1 MLGELLVAKFSG
13 GLFGFL
19 PMCDSNGEVFV
30 IRSVFILS
38 AKSESNLYGVLFLSI
53 LNDPNLCF
61 SVWIICS
68 TTPISVLSFT
78 GANISL
84 MSIVLH
90 NCCSFWATNVCALSH
105 PKLRGTPLFELYRF
119 PKFMAMSAVLFEK
132 GFAIRNF
139 DYSII
144 ATKMYASL
152 ISSLGI
158 GPAKSNRTSP
168 FDSTTGS
175 IWNDC
180 YFKII
185 ALKFLP
191 CSVQCL
197 KLCAIWTKERYMCGR
212 NTCWQSFNMAADPD
226 CVKCML
232 SNTVGRSLVRT
243 NSLSSN
249 SRQSSRICSRFLR
262 LSQYWSSI
270 SFLEKLRSGRMFGP
284 FFGAAAMN
292 FTQRTFY
299 SFQRKSGVSSSILVF
314 VLSSIVASIPI
325 VIRLRLVSNCVCCV
339 FVMVRASRFRM
350 SSSWLHCIGSTRLT
364 QYSYV
369 SFTSAESSFY
379 VDTGVV
385 RSLICKDY
393 VALFLFIDIDWVSV
407 SCELSLKTI
416 FGKNE
421 SFVRLVCD

>member
-1 MLGELLVAKFSG
+1 
-13 GLFGFL
+13 
-19 PMCDSNGEVFV
+19 
-30 IRSVFILS
+30 
-38 AKSESNLYGVLFLSI
+38 
-53 LNDPNLCF
+53 
-61 SVWIICS
+61 
-68 TTPISVLSFT
+68 
-78 GANISL
+78 
-84 MSIVLH
+84 
-90 NCCSFWATNVCALSH
+90 
-105 PKLRGTPLFELYRF
+105 
-119 PKFMAMSAVLFEK
+119 
-132 GFAIRNF
+132 
-139 DYSII
+139 
-144 ATKMYASL
+144 MYATL

-191 CSVQCL
+191 CSLQCL

-212 NTCWQSFNMAADPD
+212 NTCWQSFNMAADPG

-243 NSLSSN
+243 NILSSN

-270 SFLEKLRSGRMFGP
+270 SFFEKLRSGSMFGP
-284 FFGAAAMN
+284 FFVAAAMN
-292 FTQRTFY
+292 RTQRIFY

-314 VLSSIVASIPI
+314 VLYSIVASILF
-325 VIRLRLVSNCVCCV
+325 VIRLRLASSCVCCV
-339 FVMVRASRFRM
+339 LVMVRASTFGM
-350 SSSWLHCIGSTRLT
+350 SSTWLRCIGSTRLKR
-364 QYSYV
+364 YSYF
-369 SFTSAESSFY
+369 SFTSVESSLY

-385 RSLICKDY
+385 RSFLCEDY
-393 VALFLFIDIDWVSV
+393 MALYLCIDIDWVSV

-421 SFVRLVCD
+421 SFF